1 MRCGR
6 TGIKRRHQVR
16 LPGPAASK
24 CMNDFAVGLTQEA
37 LEGSHGISCLRLA
50 GGVANA
56 YSDSDMQ
63 RPRTNEQWLRDLRT
77 DGPQQASALEDL
89 RSYLLRALP
98 GALKRYG
105 AVPEELLEDV
115 VQDAL
120 IRTLDQLD
128 NFEGRSRFTTW
139 VTSITVRVALTELRR
154 RRWKDVSLDD
164 LVAGGQLVPR
174 DYVDEGASPESGAAQ
189 LRIVRAM
196 QEILETQL
204 SERQRTAIVAEL
216 RGMPQ
221 EEIGRSLGITRN
233 AVYKLG
239 HDARKKLKQGLEASG
254 FDAAEIRAAFS

>member
-1 MRCGR
+1 
-6 TGIKRRHQVR
+6 
-16 LPGPAASK
+16 
-24 CMNDFAVGLTQEA
+24 MNDFVAGLTPEA
-37 LEGSHGISCLRLA
+37 PGGPLGTSCFRLV

-56 YSDSDMQ
+56 YPDSDMQ
-63 RPRTNEQWLRDLRT
+63 RHRTNEQWLRDLRT
-77 DGPQQASALEDL
+77 EGRQQASALESL
-89 RSYLLRALP
+89 RAYLLRALP
-98 GALKRYG
+98 GSLKRYG

-128 NFEGRSRFTTW
+128 SFEGRSRFTTW

-154 RRWKDVSLDD
+154 RRWRDVSLED
-164 LVAGGQLVPR
+164 LTAGGELAPR
-174 DYVDEGASPESGAAQ
+174 DYVDGSASPESEAAQ

-196 QEILETQL
+196 REILETQL
-204 SERQRTAIVAEL
+204 TERQRTAIVAEL

-221 EEIGRSLGITRN
+221 EEIGRHLGITRN

-239 HDARKKLKQGLEASG
+239 HDARKKLKHGLEASG